1 MTSNNDSEVDIMKK
15 VQVTVRFTQDEK
27 KKLDEIAKN
36 KGLSLS
42 ETIKN
47 SLFSSDIT
55 DDSTIKNE
63 TNNDTKDDI
72 FSEDGININIK
83 NESNAKNG
91 IIQILNEQ
99 LAKKDE
105 QIEEKDK
112 QIQNLLAIMYKKESL
127 KLEEKNLPLPWWKR
141 IFSKNKETA

>member
-47 SLFSSDIT
+47 SLFSSDST

-91 IIQILNEQ
+91 TIQILTQQ
-99 LAKKDE
+99 LEIKDK
-105 QIEEKDK
+105 QIEEKDEQIKKLFTLLYAK
-112 QIQNLLAIMYKKESL
+112 QVE
-127 KLEEKNLPLPWWKR
+127 KLPENNSLPWWKK
-141 IFSKNKETA
+141 IFSRKKETA